1 MGQEGKNLVLL
12 DLLRFMLT
20 YEVILPVR
28 AMYYVGIA
36 SLPLT
41 STCSPAHSVSVA

>member
-1 MGQEGKNLVLL
+1 MGQEGKNLVVL

-28 AMYYVGIA
+28 AMYYI
-36 SLPLT
+36 
-41 STCSPAHSVSVA
+41 